1 MVCVWRRYAGKTDG
15 GDGGRGETEREGERE
30 NQRGEAGG
38 GGGGVT
44 PCTKVTDDVC
54 FFMLGLGTE

>member
-1 MVCVWRRYAGKTDG
+1 MADE
-15 GDGGRGETEREGERE
+15 GRQRGRERE
-30 NQRGEAGG
+30 NQRGEASG